1 MLYTAKCPYCGAMQ
15 KGLDLKETSG
25 SVVCF
30 ECEMQFEVREEESEI
45 EIKKEETVE

>member
-25 SVVCF
+25 F